1 MLLSCGTTLRA
12 CAYARGMAALTR
24 PRGIEL
30 WRGMAALLVVIL
42 TASFSY
48 PAAAQSEA
56 ARALGS
62 LRLIGTQSIPHAQAF
77 EHTTVGGL
85 SGIDYDPRTG
95 QWLLISDDRS
105 DHGPARWYTAT
116 LEYDGQRFAAA
127 TLTGM
132 TPLRQ
137 ADGAPYSSRLR
148 GGRVPDAETVRIDPL
163 DGSVWYASEGDR
175 VLMLDPAVRQTA
187 KDGRLL
193 SEVPTSPMF
202 QVRLFGNQGAR
213 NNLSYEGLTFAADGQ
228 SLWVAMEGP
237 LVQDGGPPTPEA
249 GALARFTQYDR
260 GGRLLRQVA
269 YPIEPIPARPGAGK
283 YADNGVSEIL
293 AMDAARLLVLER
305 SGVQAADG
313 RFTNYVRLYL
323 ADLTQAT
330 DVASLA
336 SLADAEVKPAT
347 KRLVLDLNTL
357 GLPRLDNFEGLAW
370 GPKLANGNDTLV
382 LVSDDNFNPA
392 QQTLLLAFEVLP

>member
-1 MLLSCGTTLRA
+1 MFLSCGSTLRA
-12 CAYARGMAALTR
+12 CAYARGMAAL
-24 PRGIEL
+24 L
-30 WRGMAALLVVIL
+30 AVMLAAP
-42 TASFSY
+42 FSY
-48 PAAAQSEA
+48 PAVAQSDA
-56 ARALGS
+56 ARVLGS

-77 EHTTVGGL
+77 QQTTVGGL

-105 DHGPARWYTAT
+105 DHGPARWYTAR
-116 LEYDGQRFAAA
+116 LEYDGQRFTGA

-132 TPLRQ
+132 TALRQ

-175 VLMLDPAVRQTA
+175 VLMLDPVVRQTA

-193 SEVPTSPMF
+193 GEVPTSPMF
-202 QVRLFGNQGAR
+202 QVRLFGHQGPR

-237 LVQDGGPPTPEA
+237 LVQDGEPPTPQA

-260 GGRLLRQVA
+260 GGKLLRQVA
-269 YPIEPIPARPGAGK
+269 YPIDPIPARPGAGR

-293 AMDAARLLVLER
+293 ALDAARLLVLER
-305 SGVQAADG
+305 SAVQASDG
-313 RFTNYVRLYL
+313 SFSNYVRLYV

-336 SLADAEVKPAT
+336 SLADAKVQAT
-347 KRLVLDLNTL
+347 AKRLVLDLNTL
-357 GLPRLDNFEGLAW
+357 GLARLDNFEGLAW